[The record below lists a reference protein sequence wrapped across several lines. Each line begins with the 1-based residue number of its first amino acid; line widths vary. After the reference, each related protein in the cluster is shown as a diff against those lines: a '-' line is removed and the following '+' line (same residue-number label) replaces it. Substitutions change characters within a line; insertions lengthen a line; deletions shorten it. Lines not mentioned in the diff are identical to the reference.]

1 MIASSLYLFN
11 FHEFHA
17 LANLYLQQCTCQRS
31 SQTYVG
37 VVVVAS
43 GPSGTICLFFT
54 HNFDSFYFLNHINIL
69 FYNLYLIIHIWSLFR
84 FESAV
89 HVSACSH
96 CFVLSCMLWFCLR
109 GSWFLK
115 CDIWDFLE
123 AWFDGAFFQRGFI
136 LFLPGTLDCYQLETT
151 SN

>member
-11 FHEFHA
+11 FHDFHA
-17 LANLYLQQCTCQRS
+17 LANSYLQQY

-37 VVVVAS
+37 AAVVAS
-43 GPSGTICLFFT
+43 GPSEGTISLFFT
-54 HNFDSFYFLNHINIL
+54 HNFDSFYFLNCMNIL
-69 FYNLYLIIHIWSLFR
+69 FYNLYLIIHFWSLFR
-84 FESAV
+84 FEPAV
-89 HVSACSH
+89 HVSASSY

-115 CDIWDFLE
+115 HDTWDFLE

-136 LFLPGTLDCYQLETT
+136 LFLPGTLDYYQLETT
-151 SN
+151 LN